1 VVTFTPRE
9 ARTWEACAI
18 AEFTAEEACAE
29 AEDMAEESMEQE
41 QKQIF
46 RCLARL
52 RRLMVVQIVE
62 NDVRSIVTETM
73 LENFEIVLERKLLR

>member
-1 VVTFTPRE
+1 
-9 ARTWEACAI
+9 
-18 AEFTAEEACAE
+18 
-29 AEDMAEESMEQE
+29 
-41 QKQIF
+41 
-46 RCLARL
+46 L